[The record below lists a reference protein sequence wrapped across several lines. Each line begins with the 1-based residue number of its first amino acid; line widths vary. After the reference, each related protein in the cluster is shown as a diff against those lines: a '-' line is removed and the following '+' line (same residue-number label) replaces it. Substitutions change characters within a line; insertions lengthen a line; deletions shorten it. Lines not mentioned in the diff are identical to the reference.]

1 MGTEHRRPAHE
12 YLPPNPK
19 PYDYIVF
26 RATEVKDLNVE
37 RHATDMQ
44 TAMLDNDP
52 AIIGVST
59 TTYTLPFFSLLP
71 STPPF
76 ASFRNLHHA
85 VHCHLS
91 PLHFDFHA
99 RNQLVQAM
107 MRRDIIFI
115 DCLEPSGLKTNG
127 SSFASFILIVDQETL
142 RSSKLTTSFLPI
154 PWLLFT

>member
-1 MGTEHRRPAHE
+1 MRISFSFSCPKRVALLTLSCVFLLLSALPPRLELNLGGKPPLTGVYGWHVMFSVYSMGTEHRRPAHE

-19 PYDYIVF
+19 PYEYIVF

-76 ASFRNLHHA
+76 ASCRNLHIQCI
-85 VHCHLS
+85 VTFLS
-91 PLHFDFHA
+91 PL
-99 RNQLVQAM
+99 
-107 MRRDIIFI
+107 
-115 DCLEPSGLKTNG
+115 
-127 SSFASFILIVDQETL
+127 
-142 RSSKLTTSFLPI
+142 
-154 PWLLFT
+154 